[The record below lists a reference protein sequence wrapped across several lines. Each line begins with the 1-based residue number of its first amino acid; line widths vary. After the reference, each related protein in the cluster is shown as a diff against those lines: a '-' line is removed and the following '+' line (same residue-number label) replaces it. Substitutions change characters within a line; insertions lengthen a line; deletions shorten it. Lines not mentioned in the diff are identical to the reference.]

1 MHASPAVGHLAAAV
15 MAAVTA
21 AADPG
26 PQLTEIV
33 RVRPNS
39 HDPSWPPVLIFCV
52 AVVVLGALFAA
63 LVFLRRAW
71 AAAHPS
77 HGPLDG

>member
-1 MHASPAVGHLAAAV
+1 MHASPAVGLVAV
-15 MAAVTA
+15 AVAVA

-63 LVFLRRAW
+63 VVFLRRAW
-71 AAAHPS
+71 NAAHPS
-77 HGPLDG
+77 HEPLDG